1 MFGIWA
7 EAGTQEPPA
16 HTAGVPA
23 AVMGHT
29 QF

>member
-1 MFGIWA
+1 MFGIRA
-7 EAGTQEPPA
+7 EAGTQETPA
-16 HTAGVPA
+16 HTTVVPA